1 MTVKTKT
8 KIVATIGPASAS
20 YEVLKEMIVAG
31 VNVCRINCSHGK
43 HEDHA
48 SVIETVRRINE
59 ELGVNTAL
67 LADLQGPK
75 LRTGLIENN
84 EVMLEEGKELRI
96 TTKQVTGTAEIIGIN
111 YEKFPTD
118 VKPGEIVLLDDG
130 KLSLKIMSTNHV
142 DEVITT
148 VVGGGILSSRK
159 GVNLPNTKVSLPCLT
174 EKDLIDL
181 DFVLSH
187 NLEWVGLSFVRSASD
202 IIELR
207 YLIAKAGKQTRIVAK
222 IEKPEALE
230 DLDNIIAEAD
240 AVMVARGDLGVELPM
255 EQVPVI
261 QKSIV
266 KKCMLAGKPCII
278 ATQMMESMI
287 LNMSPTRAEV
297 NDAANSI
304 MDGADAVM
312 LSGET
317 STGKYPVKVIQNIHK
332 IIRFVE
338 SQDNLYRFT
347 LDFEESSQANKERLI
362 SNFICRNAC
371 RISDETEAA
380 AIVAMTGSGYSAM
393 KIAGYRPRANVYA
406 FTGNRFV
413 LNALSLVWG
422 VIPIYYDK
430 FVSTDHT
437 IADIRYILKKMG
449 YVKDGDLIVNVASIP
464 MEMKGMSNMLK
475 MSIV

>member
-48 SVIETVRRINE
+48 AVIETVRRINE
-59 ELGVNTAL
+59 EMGVNTAL

-75 LRTGLIENN
+75 LRTGMIENN
-84 EVMLEEGKELRI
+84 EIMLEEGKELRI
-96 TTKQVTGTAEIIGIN
+96 TTKPVTGNAELISIN

-130 KLSLKIMSTNHV
+130 KLSLKVVSTNHV

-174 EKDLIDL
+174 EKDLADL
-181 DFVLSH
+181 DFVLSQ

-230 DLDNIIAEAD
+230 DLDNIITEAD

-287 LNMSPTRAEV
+287 QNLSPTRAEV

-317 STGKYPVKVIQNIHK
+317 STGKHPVKVIQNIHK

-347 LDFEESSQANKERLI
+347 LDFEESTQANKERLV

-371 RISDETEAA
+371 RISDETGAS

-406 FTGNRFV
+406 FTSNRFV

-437 IADIRYILKKMG
+437 IADIRYILKKQG
-449 YVKDGDLIVNVASIP
+449 FVRDGDLIVNVASIP